1 MNKEDFYETTRTTT
15 DAIQFN
21 FYERDKFK
29 SLYKKITWL
38 STLLTIMLFVS
49 FVCLLIKPTFFSYMI
64 QSLLIIMFI
73 AAIYFIPKIIVENK
87 LKPRGNPYYEIGVD
101 FDNSE
106 IMIKTGAGGMH
117 SYNHNKI
124 EDLNVVE
131 ISSEA
136 YMITFDKKNSFKVA
150 NEMISPL
157 TGSLTKDISKIRDN
171 RIIIKMIALMLLS
184 KKSVNVLGPHWNL
197 QNILDNQ
204 KEDCNQEYHLKDEY
218 KESIS
223 LYKKNEK
230 IGAGYYIFAIACA
243 AASIA
248 LSFFFKA
255 YILLF
260 FSTIVIFYFVYK
272 YLSNPGF
279 TNNIEIFKK
288 DSKLSD
294 QLINSVKNNNPDIA
308 YILTVPSK
316 IVYPY
321 DKEIK
326 KEMEKILIMSKGTS
340 LFVKTASGRNI
351 LEKPVS

>member
-1 MNKEDFYETTRTTT
+1 MNKEDFFETTRTTT

-21 FYERDKFK
+21 FYDRDKSK
-29 SLYKKITWL
+29 SLYKKITLL
-38 STLLTIMLFVS
+38 SILLTIMLFIS
-49 FVCLLIKPTFFSYMI
+49 FACLLIKPTFFSYMV
-64 QSLLIIMFI
+64 QSFLIVMFI
-73 AAIYFIPKIIVENK
+73 SAVYFIPKIIVENK

-106 IMIKTGAGGMH
+106 IMIKTGSSGMH

-124 EDLNVVE
+124 EDLNIVE

-157 TGSLTKDISKIRDN
+157 TGSLVKDISKIRDN

-184 KKSVNVLGPHWNL
+184 KKRVNVLGPHWNL
-197 QNILDNQ
+197 QNMLDIQ
-204 KEDCNQEYHLKDEY
+204 KEDDNQEANLKDEY
-218 KESIS
+218 KESIN

-230 IGAGYYIFAIACA
+230 IGSGYYIFAIVCA
-243 AASIA
+243 VTSII

-260 FSTIVIFYFVYK
+260 FSTIIIWYFIYK

-279 TNNIEIFKK
+279 TNKIEIIKK
-288 DSKLSD
+288 DSKLSE
-294 QLINSVKNNNPDIA
+294 QLMSSIKNNNPDIA

-316 IVYPY
+316 VVYPH
-321 DKEIK
+321 DKDIK

-340 LFVKTASGRNI
+340 LFVRTASGRNI
-351 LEKPVS
+351 FE